1 MPNVDKSSLWESVL
15 TELQLGL
22 SSANYQTWFKGKTA
36 VLSQK
41 DKIIEIG
48 CSSPYNKVW
57 LEDRYQSKLKE
68 IIDRITGEHN
78 TITFSVSS
86 QIQEAKA
93 SKKQVAENP
102 TVPLFEETAS
112 SAIQKSL
119 DEANVNKNYSFSS
132 FIVGQSN
139 QLAYAVS
146 KAIVENSVKH
156 YNPFLVYGGVGVGK
170 THLLQAIGQATLLR
184 QPSARVL
191 YLSSETFTNDMVEAI
206 LKKQTVL
213 FRNRY
218 RGVDLLLVD
227 DIQFIAGRDG
237 TQEQFFHTFN
247 ELHRQGKQIV
257 LSCDRDPRE
266 LSNLQERLKNRFSGG
281 MSARID
287 PPDLELR
294 EAILLAKSRSSG
306 INLDFPIIQ
315 TLARQSGP
323 SIRELEGALL
333 RLIAVAKLTDKKID
347 LDLITTVIGV
357 EKKPQDPTQLVIK
370 SVGEYFSLSPVQLK
384 STSRVKQ
391 YMLPR
396 QLAMYLL
403 RTTVGKSY
411 GDIAKTFSGKD
422 RTTVMYSVKKVENLV
437 KKDPEI
443 QRIVGDLDNRVMK
456 S

>member
-1 MPNVDKSSLWESVL
+1 M
-15 TELQLGL
+15 
-22 SSANYQTWFKGKTA
+22 
-36 VLSQK
+36 
-41 DKIIEIG
+41 
-48 CSSPYNKVW
+48 
-57 LEDRYQSKLKE
+57 
-68 IIDRITGEHN
+68 
-78 TITFSVSS
+78 
-86 QIQEAKA
+86 
-93 SKKQVAENP
+93 
-102 TVPLFEETAS
+102 
-112 SAIQKSL
+112 
-119 DEANVNKNYSFSS
+119 
-132 FIVGQSN
+132 
-139 QLAYAVS
+139 
-146 KAIVENSVKH
+146 
-156 YNPFLVYGGVGVGK
+156 
-170 THLLQAIGQATLLR
+170 
-184 QPSARVL
+184 L

-227 DIQFIAGRDG
+227 DIQFIAGREG

-266 LSNLQERLKNRFSGG
+266 LSNLQERLKNRFAGG
-281 MSARID
+281 MSARIE

-333 RLIAVAKLTDKKID
+333 RLIAVAKLTNKKID

-403 RTTVGKSY
+403 RTAVGKSY
-411 GDIAKTFSGKD
+411 GYIAKTFSGKD
-422 RTTVMYSVKKVENLV
+422 RTTVMYTVKKVENLV

-443 QRIVGDLDNRVMK
+443 QRIVGDLENRVMK